1 MTRARAFPVVWLLL
15 IGVGIVAAASARGVD
30 AQAGAV
36 SLPDAINQG
45 LVRAEF
51 LGEGGASGAVIRLRV
66 TRAVAEDLAIT
77 VPRGLLLRNRNPEE
91 QDMTVR
97 GLLAE
102 RTNDRAVPAEMV
114 ELRDDDPHTYVLEAY
129 CLEAELENPSV
140 DAVFVPE
147 GFVEPDL
154 VAVLDAVDQ
163 VPDAEDEI
171 DVIQAAVW
179 VLTDDIT
186 REKLAEIGYELSD
199 AGVALVGE
207 LLRAAGLDP
216 AAYRLFGG

>member
-1 MTRARAFPVVWLLL
+1 MTRARAFSAVALLL
-15 IGVGIVAAASARGVD
+15 MSIGMVAVASARGVD

-36 SLPDAINQG
+36 SLPDAIDQG

-51 LGEGGASGAVIRLRV
+51 LGEGGASGAVIRLQV
-66 TRAVAEDLAIT
+66 TRAATMDLTIT

-91 QDMTVR
+91 QDMTVQ

-102 RTNDRAVPAEMV
+102 RTGDRTVPVAMID
-114 ELRDDDPHTYVLEAY
+114 LRDDDTHTYVLEAY

-147 GFVEPDL
+147 GFVGPDL
-154 VAVLDAVDQ
+154 IAVLDAVDQ

-199 AGVALVGE
+199 ADVALV
-207 LLRAAGLDP
+207 
-216 AAYRLFGG
+216 